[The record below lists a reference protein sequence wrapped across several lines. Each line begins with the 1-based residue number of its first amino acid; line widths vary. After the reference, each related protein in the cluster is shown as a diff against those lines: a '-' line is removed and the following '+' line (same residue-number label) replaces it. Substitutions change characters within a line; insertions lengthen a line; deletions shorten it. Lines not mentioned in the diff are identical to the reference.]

1 MPKLTIDELNQ
12 KLTGFTGTINWYRH
26 WTNLLSY
33 TDGVKTLAE
42 SVGAF
47 WLIDAIASWQIKPK
61 VDQCDFQVWTLTV
74 KDDQTA
80 ALQMQEDTGL
90 QPVVTQQL
98 VYTDFPVG
106 VFKLWVEGSGQER
119 VLLLPSEH

>member
-12 KLTGFTGTINWYRH
+12 KLTGFTGTINWYHH

-61 VDQCDFQVWTLTV
+61 VAKCDFQVWTLTV
-74 KDDQTA
+74 KEDQTA

-106 VFKLWVEGSGQER
+106 VFKLWVEGNGQER

>member
-61 VDQCDFQVWTLTV
+61 VAQCDFQVWTLTV

>member
-12 KLTGFTGTINWYRH
+12 KLAGFTGTINWYRH

-47 WLIDAIASWQIKPK
+47 WLIDAIASWQFKPK

-80 ALQMQEDTGL
+80 TLQMQEDTGL
-90 QPVVTQQL
+90 QTVVTQQL

-106 VFKLWVEGSGQER
+106 TFFLWVEGAGQER

>member
-12 KLTGFTGTINWYRH
+12 KLAGFTRTINWYRH

-42 SVGAF
+42 AVGAF
-47 WLIDAIASWQIKPK
+47 WLIDAIASWQFKPK
-61 VDQCDFQVWTLTV
+61 VAQCDFQVWTLIV
-74 KDDQTA
+74 KEDQTA
-80 ALQMQEDTGL
+80 TLQMQEDTGM

-98 VYTDFPVG
+98 VYTDFPFG
-106 VFKLWVEGSGQER
+106 TFFLWVEGTGRER

>member
-12 KLTGFTGTINWYRH
+12 TLAGFTGTINWFRH
-26 WTNLLSY
+26 WTNLLAY

-42 SVGAF
+42 AVGAF

-61 VDQCDFQVWTLTV
+61 IAQCDFQVWTL
-74 KDDQTA
+74 KAYNDQTA
-80 ALQMQEDTGL
+80 TLQMQEDSGL
-90 QPVVTQQL
+90 QPVITQDIA
-98 VYTDFPVG
+98 YTDFPFG
-106 VFKLWVEGSGQER
+106 AFTLWVEGTGKER

>member
-47 WLIDAIASWQIKPK
+47 WLIDAIASWQFKPK

>member
-80 ALQMQEDTGL
+80 AVQMQEDTGL

-106 VFKLWVEGSGQER
+106 VFKLWVEGTGRER

>member
-1 MPKLTIDELNQ
+1 MQKITITELNQ
-12 KLTGFTGTINWYRH
+12 KLAGFVGTINWYRH
-26 WTNLLSY
+26 WTNLLAY

-61 VDQCDFQVWTLTV
+61 VAKSDFQVWSLTA
-74 KDDQTA
+74 KQDQTA
-80 ALQMQEDTGL
+80 TLQMQEDTGL
-90 QPVVTQQL
+90 TPVVTQQIA
-98 VYTDFPVG
+98 YTDFPVG
-106 VFKLWVEGSGQER
+106 VFRLWVEGSGRER

>member
-12 KLTGFTGTINWYRH
+12 KLSGFTGTVNWYRH

-33 TDGVKTLAE
+33 TDGVKTFAE

-47 WLIDAIASWQIKPK
+47 WLIDAIASWQFKPK

-106 VFKLWVEGSGQER
+106 VFKLWVEGNGQER

>member
-42 SVGAF
+42 SAGAF
-47 WLIDAIASWQIKPK
+47 WLIDAIASWQFKPK

>member
-12 KLTGFTGTINWYRH
+12 TLAGFTGTINWYRH

-42 SVGAF
+42 AVGGF

-61 VDQCDFQVWTLTV
+61 VAQCEFQVWTLFV
-74 KDDQTA
+74 KEDQTA
-80 ALQMQEDTGL
+80 TLQMQEDTGL

-106 VFKLWVEGSGQER
+106 VFRLWVESSGRER

>member
-47 WLIDAIASWQIKPK
+47 WLIDAIASWQFKPK

-80 ALQMQEDTGL
+80 TLQMQEDTGL
-90 QPVVTQQL
+90 QTVVTQQL

-106 VFKLWVEGSGQER
+106 TFFLWVEGAGQER

>member
-1 MPKLTIDELNQ
+1 MPRLTIDELNQ
-12 KLTGFTGTINWYRH
+12 KLSGFTGTINWYRH

-33 TDGVKTLAE
+33 TDGVMTLAE

-106 VFKLWVEGSGQER
+106 VFKLWVEGTGRER

>member
-106 VFKLWVEGSGQER
+106 VFKLWVEGTGRER

>member
-1 MPKLTIDELNQ
+1 MPKLTLDELNE
-12 KLTGFTGTINWYRH
+12 KLAGFTGTINWYRH
-26 WTNLLSY
+26 WTNLLAY

-47 WLIDAIASWQIKPK
+47 WLIDAIASWQFKPK

-74 KDDQTA
+74 KEDQTA
-80 ALQMQEDTGL
+80 SLQMQEDTGL
-90 QPVVTQQL
+90 QSVVTQQL
-98 VYTDFPVG
+98 VYTDFPFG
-106 VFKLWVEGSGQER
+106 TFTLWVEGSGQER

>member
-1 MPKLTIDELNQ
+1 MQKITITELNQ
-12 KLTGFTGTINWYRH
+12 KLAGFVGTINWYRH
-26 WTNLLSY
+26 WTNLLAY

-61 VDQCDFQVWTLTV
+61 VAQCDFQVWTLIV
-74 KDDQTA
+74 KEDQTA
-80 ALQMQEDTGL
+80 TLQMQEDTGM

-98 VYTDFPVG
+98 VYTDFPFG
-106 VFKLWVEGSGQER
+106 TFFLWVEGTGRER